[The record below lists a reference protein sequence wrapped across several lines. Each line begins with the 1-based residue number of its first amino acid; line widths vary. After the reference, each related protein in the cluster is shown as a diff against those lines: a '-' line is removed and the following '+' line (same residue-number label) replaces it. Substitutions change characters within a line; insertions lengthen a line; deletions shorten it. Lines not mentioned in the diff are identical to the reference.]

1 MSDMI
6 YTGDIVSEVRNATRE
21 YTADSQ
27 EVAFTDEQHAIWA
40 ELYAGIHQPHFLEHV
55 CQEYVEGLRLLDLDP
70 IAIPTMQHL
79 NAQITPR
86 TGWHVERTTVRYT
99 KADMWYQK
107 FANRIFLITDYLRTR
122 DQLEFTPEPDMFH
135 DIFGHLPYLTL
146 PFYAAIEDKFAPAYF
161 NATTSER
168 ETIKS
173 LAWYSTEFGL
183 VMENNRVKIFGAGI
197 ISGQAEFANTVME
210 LYRLIREGVVDH
222 RGDVYAQLCQQFH
235 QHSEQIRQIVLGIQ
249 RLHQQGEMSSAESG
263 WNVIRKLYEQ
273 LGINRTGY
281 LGGDVIIAPFDL
293 DLITMTPKTVYAFNP
308 IFYVAPSFAEMDAL
322 LDSYLKPIAA
332 RSKNLN

>member
-1 MSDMI
+1 MNDAI
-6 YTGDIVSEVRNATRE
+6 YTGDIVSEVRNTTHE
-21 YTADSQ
+21 YTPDSQ
-27 EVAFTDEQHAIWA
+27 EVVFTHEQHRIWA
-40 ELYAGIHQPHFLEHV
+40 ELYAGIHQPQFLEHV
-55 CQEYVEGLRLLDLDP
+55 CQEYMQGLRLLDLNP
-70 IAIPTMQHL
+70 AFIPTIQHL
-79 NAQITPR
+79 NAHITPQ
-86 TGWHVERTTVRYT
+86 TGWRVERTAVRYT
-99 KADMWYQK
+99 KADTWYKK
-107 FANRIFLITDYLRTR
+107 FADRIFLITDYLRTR

-161 NATTSER
+161 NATSTER

-197 ISGQAEFANTVME
+197 ISGRAEFANTIME
-210 LYRLIREGVVDH
+210 FYRLIREGVVNQ
-222 RGDVYAQLCQQFH
+222 RGDVYGQLCDQFY
-235 QHSEQIRQIVLGIQ
+235 QHSGQIKQIILGIQ
-249 RLHQQGEMSSAESG
+249 RLHQQGEMSSAENG
-263 WNVIRKLYEQ
+263 WNVIRNLYEQ
-273 LGINRTGY
+273 LGISRTGY

-308 IFYVAPSFAEMDAL
+308 IFYVAPSFPEMDTL